1 MRGTNTARAEMV
13 AMMRKNAGKYMLVL
27 AAALLMPASLHVS
40 TAFSR
45 GEAPL
50 PPDIE
55 RFYDAGHYRQAAE
68 ALEITL
74 KQNPEDA
81 SLNYWLGRSLFE
93 IPDFS
98 KAISGFER
106 AVKIEPQNS
115 DYHDWLGRACGRKA
129 DENSHSN
136 MPAALPL
143 ARRAHHEFEVA
154 VQLDARNIKAQR
166 DLIAFI
172 ANAPDALGGGE
183 DRALDQIRALSAVDV
198 TEGML
203 AVADLRAVQKKF
215 DQADA
220 EYQKILA
227 LAPDRVDVY
236 FEIADYYRDRADS
249 AAMEQAVESA
259 DRIAPSDRRL
269 SYYRGVA
276 LVLAAR
282 EPVSAEENLRA
293 YISKVPENSELPS
306 HASAYEWLGK
316 LYEIENK
323 PELAAEQYQAALA
336 LDPQN
341 KASREALKKLQK
353 RK

>member
-1 MRGTNTARAEMV
+1 
-13 AMMRKNAGKYMLVL
+13 MMRQKGREYILLLGALLVL
-27 AAALLMPASLHVS
+27 AVLHLATV
-40 TAFSR
+40 FCR

-50 PPDIE
+50 SPDIQK
-55 RFYDAGHYRQAAE
+55 FYDAGQYRQAAE
-68 ALEITL
+68 ALEISL
-74 KQNPEDA
+74 KQNPDDS

-98 KAISGFER
+98 KAISSFER
-106 AVKIEPQNS
+106 AVKIESQNS
-115 DYHDWLGRACGRKA
+115 DYHDWLGRAYGRKA

-143 ARRAHHEFEVA
+143 ARRAHHEFEIA

-183 DRALDQIRALSAVDV
+183 DRALDQIRTLSAVDP
-198 TEGML
+198 TQGML
-203 AVADLRAVQKKF
+203 ALGDLYAVQKKF
-215 DQADA
+215 DQADV
-220 EYQKILA
+220 EYQKVLVS
-227 LAPDRVDVY
+227 APDRVDVY
-236 FEIADYYRDRADS
+236 FEIADYYRDRGDS
-249 AAMEQAVESA
+249 EAMEQAVESA
-259 DRIAPSDRRL
+259 DRIAPSDNRL
-269 SYYRGVA
+269 HYYRGVA

-282 EPVSAEENLRA
+282 EPVSAEENLRS

-306 HASAYEWLGK
+306 HASAHEWLGK
-316 LYEIENK
+316 LYEREDK
-323 PELAAEQYQAALA
+323 PELAAEQYRAALV

-353 RK
+353 RQ